1 MLAEVL
7 GRAVDVALVAYLGV
21 FQIGLAYVF
30 MTRAVRSLPALESG
44 LLLLLEPVLNT
55 LWAWL
60 GHGEVPSTG
69 ARLGALVIVAA
80 MALHTWASV
89 RRPAPA

>member
-1 MLAEVL
+1 
-7 GRAVDVALVAYLGV
+7 V

-30 MTRAVRSLPALESG
+30 MTRAVRELPALESG

-60 GHGEVPSTG
+60 GHGEVPSVG
-69 ARLGALVIVAA
+69 ARAGAAVIVVA
-80 MALHTWASV
+80 MALHTWSAG
-89 RRPAPA
+89 RRARGGP